1 MIDIS
6 KYLNSEAIIPDLK
19 ARTKEEAI
27 RALVE
32 KIFES
37 KLAGDCPIDREE
49 ACEEVIKR
57 ENLQT
62 TGIGNGLAFPHARIE
77 GWGDFAVAM
86 ARSEEGIDFTSID
99 GKPAK
104 FIFLLISSPD
114 EPYIILQT
122 MSAIIRFLSDMGH
135 GENILENPVKIQEIL
150 QRFFDKDIE
159 ATEHILARDIARP
172 VMNCVSLDTSVEE
185 ATRTMH
191 LHRRDILPV
200 VDKNNKFCGEISCCE
215 IFEYGMPD
223 FFKQL
228 NTISFV
234 RHIDPFEKYFKIK
247 RDLKVRDVFTD
258 GSKPMQKD
266 STLIEIIFEMTVKNK
281 SKLFMVE
288 EDGTL
293 AGIIDRFCIIDKI
306 LFF

>member
-6 KYLNSEAIIPDLK
+6 KYLNSESIIPDLK
-19 ARTKEEAI
+19 AKTKEEAI
-27 RALVE
+27 RALVDRV
-32 KIFES
+32 FEDES
-37 KLAGDCPIDREE
+37 AQGRSLNREE
-49 ACEEVIKR
+49 TYKEVIKR

-77 GWGDFAVAM
+77 GWGDFAVAI

-99 GKPAK
+99 AKPAK
-104 FIFLLISSPD
+104 FIFLLISSPN

-135 GENILENPVKIQEIL
+135 GENILESPVKIQEIL
-150 QRFFDKDIE
+150 QRFFEKDIE
-159 ATEHILARDIARP
+159 ATENILARDIARP
-172 VMNCVSLDTSVEE
+172 VMNYVSLETSIEE
-185 ATRTMH
+185 VTRTMH
-191 LHRRDILPV
+191 LQRRDILPV
-200 VDKNNKFCGEISCCE
+200 VDDNNKFCGEISCCE
-215 IFEYGMPD
+215 IFKYGMPD

-247 RDLKVRDVFTD
+247 RDLKVRDVFTE

>member
-6 KYLNSEAIIPDLK
+6 KYLNSESIIPDLK

-27 RALVE
+27 RALVDRVYE
-32 KIFES
+32 DKS
-37 KLAGDCPIDREE
+37 AQGRSLSREE
-49 ACEEVIKR
+49 TYKEVLKR

-77 GWGDFAVAM
+77 GWGDFAVAI

-99 GKPAK
+99 AKPAK
-104 FIFLLISSPD
+104 FIFLLISSPN

-135 GENILENPVKIQEIL
+135 GENILESPVKIQEVL
-150 QRFFDKDIE
+150 QRFFEKDIE
-159 ATEHILARDIARP
+159 ATENILARDIARP
-172 VMNCVSLDTSVEE
+172 VMNYVSLETSIEE
-185 ATRTMH
+185 VTRTMH
-191 LHRRDILPV
+191 LQRRDILPV
-200 VDKNNKFCGEISCCE
+200 VDDNNKFCGEISCCE
-215 IFEYGMPD
+215 IFKYGMPD

-247 RDLKVRDVFTD
+247 RDLKVRDVFTE

>member
-6 KYLNSEAIIPDLK
+6 KYLNSESIIPDLK
-19 ARTKEEAI
+19 AKTKEEAI
-27 RALVE
+27 RALVDRV
-32 KIFES
+32 FEDES
-37 KLAGDCPIDREE
+37 AQGRSLNREE
-49 ACEEVIKR
+49 TYKEVIKR

-77 GWGDFAVAM
+77 GWGDFAVAI

-99 GKPAK
+99 AKPAK
-104 FIFLLISSPD
+104 FIFLLISSPN

-135 GENILENPVKIQEIL
+135 GENILESPVKIQEVL
-150 QRFFDKDIE
+150 QRFFEKDIE
-159 ATEHILARDIARP
+159 ATENILARDIARP
-172 VMNCVSLDTSVEE
+172 VMNYVSLETSIEE
-185 ATRTMH
+185 VTRTMH
-191 LHRRDILPV
+191 LQRRDILPV
-200 VDKNNKFCGEISCCE
+200 VDDNNKFCGEISCCE
-215 IFEYGMPD
+215 IFKYGMPD

-247 RDLKVRDVFTD
+247 RDLKVRDVFTE

>member
-6 KYLNSEAIIPDLK
+6 KHLNSESIIPDLT

-32 KIFES
+32 KIFED
-37 KLAGDCPIDREE
+37 KLTQDYPLSREE
-49 ACEEVIKR
+49 ACEAVINR

-77 GWGDFAVAM
+77 GWGEFAMSM
-86 ARSEEGIDFTSID
+86 AVSKEGIDFTSLD

-114 EPYIILQT
+114 EPYSILQT

-150 QRFFDKDIE
+150 ERFLKKDIE
-159 ATEHILARDIARP
+159 ATEQILARDIARP
-172 VMNCVSLDTSVEE
+172 VMDYVSLETSVEE
-185 ATRTMH
+185 VTRTMH
-191 LHRRDILPV
+191 LKRHDILPV
-200 VDKNNKFCGEISCCE
+200 VDNNNKFCGEISCCE

-247 RDLKVRDVFTD
+247 RDLKVRDIFMA
-258 GSKPMQKD
+258 GSKPIQKD
-266 STLIEIIFEMTVKNK
+266 NTLLEVIFEMTVKKK
-281 SKLFMVE
+281 SKLFMVD
-288 EDGTL
+288 EDGAL
-293 AGIIDRFCIIDKI
+293 SGVIDRFCIIDKI